1 MLMATGA
8 WSTSAL
14 LLLLLRRCWRPCAA
28 WRIKKEAPEAN
39 ALERRLPIRRGR
51 GALVGEGRVALATL

>member
-14 LLLLLRRCWRPCAA
+14 LLLLLRRFMYCAA
-28 WRIKKEAPEAN
+28 WRVNKEAPSAN
-39 ALERRLPIRRGR
+39 SHERRLPIRRAPR
-51 GALVGEGRVALATL
+51 VLVGEGRVATGTA